1 MFEKSFGLAENPF
14 SMSPDPKFLISTDSH
29 REAIAGLVY
38 GLIERRG
45 FIVLT
50 GEAGTGKTTVL
61 RSVMTALKQSIVQFS
76 YVPNPNLTAREF
88 IEHTILD
95 FGVGDPPESKARGL
109 FMLGEFL
116 AKRHRQGKISAVIV
130 DEAHILSPEVL
141 EEIRL
146 LTNFETATA
155 KMLQIVLVGQPELDA
170 VLNQQNL
177 RQLKQRVSV
186 RLRLKPLTGEQIEA
200 YVRYRWRKAEANGPH
215 PFTPEAIR
223 RLAHYSG
230 GIPRWV
236 NSLCQGALMAAFG
249 QDSQVVEAK
258 HIDDVARDLELQ
270 ASRSPHETA
279 TEAKV
284 PAGLSS
290 GIEFFRNQREPA
302 PRVISASDTTLGPS
316 YRAGKQITPPQVEDE
331 PAVIDPLDRS
341 APAEGE
347 SAGGLSR
354 WLQKLR

>member
-95 FGVGDPPESKARGL
+95 FGVGDPPDSKARGL

-116 AKRHRQGKISAVIV
+116 AQRHRQGKISAVIV
-130 DEAHILSPEVL
+130 DEAHILSREVL

-155 KMLQIVLVGQPELDA
+155 KMLQIVLVGQPELDG

-177 RQLKQRVSV
+177 RQLKQRVAV
-186 RLRLKPLTGEQIEA
+186 RLRLKPLSNEQIDA
-200 YVRYRWRKAEANGPH
+200 YIRYRWTKADAKGEQ
-215 PFTPEAIR
+215 PFSAAAVR
-223 RLAHYSG
+223 RIADYSN

-236 NSLCQGALMAAFG
+236 NSLCAGALMAAFG
-249 QDSQVVEAK
+249 QGSKVVEAT
-258 HIDDVARDLELQ
+258 HVDDVARDFELQ
-270 ASRSPHETA
+270 ISAPQMDDILPPGKKR
-279 TEAKV
+279 
-284 PAGLSS
+284 AGLSS
-290 GIEFFRNQREPA
+290 GIEFFKSRREPE
-302 PRVISASDTTLGPS
+302 PRIITGNGSTPS
-316 YRAGKQITPPQVEDE
+316 GGQQAANTPPTENDDQIV
-331 PAVIDPLDRS
+331 DPLDRT
-341 APAEGE
+341 APPDEENDG
-347 SAGGLSR
+347 SVSR
-354 WLQKLR
+354 WLQRLR